1 MLQRGVAMYN
11 YLCEI
16 FGIDSVSIFEIELD
30 NLPIYM
36 RRYEFKG
43 ISLFGKKLIFMKP
56 YKLDIPAF
64 KKHSSVI
71 YEKFNCMTVL
81 VLERSK
87 EVVRRNLIDNHLMFI
102 EKNKYIYLPYAGIV
116 FNEVDS
122 YGKDD
127 IKELTY
133 KDFIVSTSFVYLN
146 NANLTLNDICGFLFF
161 NKMTVSR
168 TMKKLETLGLIKVKT
183 SNKKFVYS
191 LSVSKSDFIE
201 CLLKYMKSPIRI
213 VKLIDK
219 NDLPINALYAG
230 VTAISKNTILSE
242 ESVDT
247 FAVSKEEFS
256 EIENLC
262 LDYEEGII
270 IPKHCVKLE
279 VWNYNPN
286 IKSINNCAELI
297 SVIKTIND
305 YDERIIQAINDIKGL
320 IINE

>member
-1 MLQRGVAMYN
+1 
-11 YLCEI
+11 
-16 FGIDSVSIFEIELD
+16 
-30 NLPIYM
+30 
-36 RRYEFKG
+36 
-43 ISLFGKKLIFMKP
+43 
-56 YKLDIPAF
+56 
-64 KKHSSVI
+64 
-71 YEKFNCMTVL
+71 
-81 VLERSK
+81 
-87 EVVRRNLIDNHLMFI
+87 
-102 EKNKYIYLPYAGIV
+102 
-116 FNEVDS
+116 
-122 YGKDD
+122 
-127 IKELTY
+127 
-133 KDFIVSTSFVYLN
+133 
-146 NANLTLNDICGFLFF
+146 
-161 NKMTVSR
+161 
-168 TMKKLETLGLIKVKT
+168 
-183 SNKKFVYS
+183 
-191 LSVSKSDFIE
+191 
-201 CLLKYMKSPIRI
+201 MKSPIRI

-230 VTAISKNTILSE
+230 VTAISKNTMLSE

>member
-1 MLQRGVAMYN
+1 
-11 YLCEI
+11 
-16 FGIDSVSIFEIELD
+16 
-30 NLPIYM
+30 
-36 RRYEFKG
+36 
-43 ISLFGKKLIFMKP
+43 
-56 YKLDIPAF
+56 
-64 KKHSSVI
+64 
-71 YEKFNCMTVL
+71 
-81 VLERSK
+81 
-87 EVVRRNLIDNHLMFI
+87 
-102 EKNKYIYLPYAGIV
+102 
-116 FNEVDS
+116 
-122 YGKDD
+122 
-127 IKELTY
+127 
-133 KDFIVSTSFVYLN
+133 
-146 NANLTLNDICGFLFF
+146 
-161 NKMTVSR
+161 
-168 TMKKLETLGLIKVKT
+168 
-183 SNKKFVYS
+183 
-191 LSVSKSDFIE
+191 
-201 CLLKYMKSPIRI
+201 MKSPIRI

-270 IPKHCVKLE
+270 IPNNFVKLE